1 MAALVAAFC
10 AALVPGPAVA
20 APKPDADQ
28 LRKQLSGL
36 EKKVNSLI
44 AQYHAARDD
53 LAEAKN
59 ASKAAQAKLDKAH
72 AEFAAAQR
80 EMAKLAGLSY
90 QSIPGN
96 GGIVLPP
103 GMGMSPLAMQLGNEQ
118 AAIVRNYKQKE
129 QARAQ
134 AAAEAKGLITEIDKK
149 SKDIERRRVEAEDLI
164 DDIKDRLDD
173 LIPIGPGKLAN
184 GGWAPQLPTGA
195 DNITARTRL
204 MREQA
209 KSAFKLHNSIGCF
222 RVDTMGEH
230 PLGRAC
236 DFMMTTGGAM
246 ATGSAKILGD
256 QLAEWAL
263 KNRTKLGV
271 KYVIWRQRINSG
283 TGWRFMSNRGG
294 NTANHYDHVHISM
307 F

>member
-1 MAALVAAFC
+1 MAVLLAAFC
-10 AALVPGPAVA
+10 AALVSGPATA
-20 APKPDADQ
+20 APKPDADK
-28 LRKQLSGL
+28 LRKQLASQ

-44 AQYHAARDD
+44 AQYHAARED
-53 LAEAKN
+53 LAKAKT
-59 ASKAAQAKLDKAH
+59 ASKTAQAKLEKAH
-72 AEFAAAQR
+72 TDFAAAQR
-80 EMAKLAGLSY
+80 EMARLAGLSY

-96 GGIVLPP
+96 GGIILPP

-129 QARAQ
+129 EARAK
-134 AAAEAKGLITEIDKK
+134 AAAEAKALITEIDEK
-149 SKDIERRRVEAEDLI
+149 SKDIEKRRVEAEGLI
-164 DDIKDRLDD
+164 DDIKDRLDE

-204 MREQA
+204 MREEA
-209 KSAFKLHNSIGCF
+209 KSAFKLSNSIGCF

-236 DFMMTTGGAM
+236 DFMMTTGGAA
-246 ATGSAKILGD
+246 ATGSAKVLGD
-256 QLAEWAL
+256 QLAAWAL

>member
-1 MAALVAAFC
+1 MVVLVAALVAV
-10 AALVPGPAVA
+10 LTPGPATA

-28 LRKQLSGL
+28 LRKQLTSL
-36 EKKVNSLI
+36 DKKVNSLI
-44 AQYHAARDD
+44 EQYHAARED
-53 LAEAKN
+53 LAKAKT
-59 ASKAAQAKLDKAH
+59 AQKAVQAKLAKAKE
-72 AEFAAAQR
+72 EFAVAQR
-80 EMAKLAGLSY
+80 EMARLASMSY

-96 GGIVLPP
+96 GGVLLPP
-103 GMGMSPLAMQLGNEQ
+103 GVGVSPLARQLGNEQ

-129 QARAQ
+129 QAQAQ
-134 AAAEAKGLITEIDKK
+134 AVAEAKALVVQIDEK
-149 SKDIERRRVEAEDLI
+149 SKDIEKRRKEAEGLI
-164 DDIKDRLDD
+164 GDIKDKLDD
-173 LIPIGPGKLAN
+173 LIPLAPGKLTN
-184 GGWAPQLPTGA
+184 GGWAPELPTGA

-204 MREQA
+204 MREEA
-209 KSAFKLHNSIGCF
+209 KSAFKLSNTIGCF
-222 RVDTMGEH
+222 RVDTSGEH

-246 ATGSAKILGD
+246 ATGAAQALGD
-256 QLAEWAL
+256 SLAAWAL